1 LDKNGKPS
9 QGFCT
14 VVFKQAGQDL
24 DMEGI
29 SLLLVDHWL
38 LSLMFGALIRRPY
51 KRVEKSNNQQVQ
63 YGFNLEKR
71 TS

>member
-24 DMEGI
+24 DKEGI
-29 SLLLVDHWL
+29 SLLLVDH
-38 LSLMFGALIRRPY
+38 
-51 KRVEKSNNQQVQ
+51 
-63 YGFNLEKR
+63 
-71 TS
+71 